1 MDTKKF
7 GDMII
12 ERNIR
17 SMPHHAC
24 GICGAYTMYYFY
36 INYEEKMLNVQYD
49 SSCDCGC
56 STPRFIPLSD
66 PAAHYDN
73 LTDEEKQ
80 MMN

>member
-49 SSCDCGC
+49 SAV
-56 STPRFIPLSD
+56 IAVVPLPGLS
-66 PAAHYDN
+66 P
-73 LTDEEKQ
+73 
-80 MMN
+80 